1 MEICSGTG
9 YDKEQHE
16 EICYEGKTCPLCESL
31 KVNIDRDYWFA
42 YFTYKIK
49 EIYGN

>member
-31 KVNIDRDYWFA
+31 K
-42 YFTYKIK
+42 
-49 EIYGN
+49 EIGKLQKTIENLEDSLRQYE